1 MLARFLR
8 LELPNSTSDN
18 RVPIARWPRKSPI
31 AGATLMRRAT
41 SSREHKHME
50 TEGAPQTLVALYATL
65 ADAENTLHE
74 LEAAGIPYP
83 ATRLAAHTPAELER
97 ADIAERT
104 ALAGINLP
112 EHFWSLAVALDAQAS
127 DKAAELLRRH
137 APLAMATLPA
147 PDHGR
152 GDPDRGALAWSH
164 YVFATDAATDAVGEY
179 AGTTGNTGV
188 ISSGAFASGAKVEGD
203 PPAIGVP
210 DSDQRPSDEH
220 RRPSSDTMR
229 PDVSTDRS
237 RPETELKQ

>member
-8 LELPNSTSDN
+8 LELPNSNSDN

-31 AGATLMRRAT
+31 AGATLLRRAT
-41 SSREHKHME
+41 SLREHKYME
-50 TEGAPQTLVALYATL
+50 TEYAPQTLVALYATL

-83 ATRLAAHTPAELER
+83 ATRLAAHTPADLER

-104 ALAGINLP
+104 ALAGISLP

-147 PDHGR
+147 PDPTVTVFCQGWYGDAGAGRYMSETHAPFWIYGGGKVRVRFAPSALHPRVTVHGGGKTAGHLVTVDVPHLVNVPGQR
-152 GDPDRGALAWSH
+152 RR
-164 YVFATDAATDAVGEY
+164 VG
-179 AGTTGNTGV
+179 V
-188 ISSGAFASGAKVEGD
+188 RLVDVRSGG
-203 PPAIGVP
+203 
-210 DSDQRPSDEH
+210 
-220 RRPSSDTMR
+220 
-229 PDVSTDRS
+229 
-237 RPETELKQ
+237 